1 MARSRARDK
10 VMFYAPWPEN
20 YLTRSQSGSNK
31 MSHIGPSCQ
40 QSLSPHTFS
49 TRCKVAFTEKEGGKS
64 HNKHVSVTDTLLTHR
79 SKIPQSFEILPILF
93 SLGQF

>member
-1 MARSRARDK
+1 MWPARASDK

-64 HNKHVSVTDTLLTHR
+64 HNKHVRVTDTLLTHR
-79 SKIPQSFEILPILF
+79 SKIPQSFEILSILF